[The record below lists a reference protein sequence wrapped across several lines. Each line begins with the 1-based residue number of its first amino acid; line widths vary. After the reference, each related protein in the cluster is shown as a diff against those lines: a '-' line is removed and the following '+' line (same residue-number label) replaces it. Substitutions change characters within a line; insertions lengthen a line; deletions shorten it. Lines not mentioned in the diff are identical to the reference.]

1 MKSQRSMVEP
11 RPGQRRCAERA
22 PARLPRADEKR
33 KRWLR
38 LSAGLLWA
46 PDIPLSEAA
55 SVDDGNEQKK

>member
-11 RPGQRRCAERA
+11 LRGQRRCAERA
-22 PARLPRADEKR
+22 PARLPRAEKR

-46 PDIPLSEAA
+46 PDIPLGEAA
-55 SVDDGNEQKK
+55 SDDDGNEQKK